1 MPDTEK
7 YEQVM
12 LLTNTHRI
20 LGGMQRGPDG
30 TIWAF
35 KHGGADDF
43 ITIHGA
49 QCFNL
54 SDGKRMYDAERVE
67 ISRRAVVALFRQQDL
82 AFVRKEE
89 K

>member
-1 MPDTEK
+1 MSEADK

-12 LLTNTHRI
+12 LLTNNHRI

-43 ITIHGA
+43 FTIHSA
-49 QCFNL
+49 QCFNI
-54 SDGKRMYDAERVE
+54 SDGKRMYDADRVE

-82 AFVRKEE
+82 AFIRKET